1 MNELKG
7 IGNSPIQQYAE
18 RLLQQ
23 STPTI
28 AKGNQL
34 ANDKASFNQQD
45 LVASH
50 VLLSSIE
57 KHTLSIA
64 GGGVSLAKPQQP
76 SIFDAE
82 EVAKNVLNF
91 VATTLYG
98 AKQAGMP
105 EDQLQEMMAQAR
117 KGVDM
122 GFAGAREDL
131 SDSGIL
137 NEELEK
143 GIDKSYDL
151 IQDGLEKIEAGDYE
165 IQNSPIFSQ
174 LAMGNRQSASME
186 LETAEG
192 DKVTISYGS
201 QLAASYREE
210 QSSFQASFSSQQQF
224 SFSVEGDL
232 NDDELAA
239 IADLVKQVDKVGQQ
253 FFSGNLDQAFDQ
265 ALNIGFDEQQ
275 LVGFAVNYQQQ
286 QTVAV
291 TQAYQQT
298 AEKSAENSTAGSEL
312 VPDLS
317 EFLGAWQDIQAKM
330 SALFAQPESATETLL
345 NGVLPVSSPSEG
357 EAKQA
362 DVERFKGFAERM
374 ADVLAEYNQKRAADE
389 ATSGTIS

>member
-330 SALFAQPESATETLL
+330 SALFTQPESATETLL